1 MGKGCRGRRWVYSYC
16 EMQSLLLDKKKQ
28 RQDCGLYVGY
38 SHKTCGPHDCY
49 MGLAKVWDEKR
60 VGPTW
65 QKIVAT

>member
-1 MGKGCRGRRWVYSYC
+1 VVEGGFIHTVRCKVYS
-16 EMQSLLLDKKKQ
+16 LIKKKQ